1 MPQGKA
7 NRCIQIPTQGEGHGA
22 WFLMVWKSHWKVRN
36 WNHNNHLYM
45 YIYITTILANW
56 CYINNVGL
64 LICCTCWQW
73 MINIFSSW
81 VINYP
86 RLGFTDSWMRF
97 SCRYRGKRMRID
109 YFIVSEQ
116 LKDRI
121 TACEMHGQGIELEGA
136 SYFILIIPIK

>member
-1 MPQGKA
+1 MHTDSYTRRRTWSVVSHGLE
-7 NRCIQIPTQGEGHGA
+7 IPLESKK
-22 WFLMVWKSHWKVRN
+22 LKSQQSLV
-36 WNHNNHLYM
+36 YV
-45 YIYITTILANW
+45 YVYITTILANW

-64 LICCTCWQW
+64 LICCTCWHW